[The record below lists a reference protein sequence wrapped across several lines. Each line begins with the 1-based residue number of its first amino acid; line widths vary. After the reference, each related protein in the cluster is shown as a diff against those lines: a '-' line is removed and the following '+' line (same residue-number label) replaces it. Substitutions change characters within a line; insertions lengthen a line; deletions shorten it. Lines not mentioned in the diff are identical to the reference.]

1 MKMTRDFSNNK
12 TLGFIKKYRD
22 RLALIGVVIIF
33 IISIGGGIAL
43 QKTRRSGQEFQPE
56 LIPKK
61 VELKLQSKK
70 EDVEQTGEATQSA
83 SFFLKPSPDE
93 LLKQLTSL
101 ENLNEDVVE
110 SKYTGLRILW
120 PVYFFTLQST
130 EGNKA
135 SLVLD
140 VAEDG
145 FGVLV
150 ESEVDTLVYPQLRDL
165 EPGKKLWIGGEILA
179 VDRSG
184 TGTVYLKTEH
194 INLGDKLVLPTT
206 QQKAN

>member
-1 MKMTRDFSNNK
+1 MTRDILK
-12 TLGFIKKYRD
+12 HKPLEFIKKHRD
-22 RLALIGVVIIF
+22 RLALIGVVLIF

-43 QKTRRSGQEFQPE
+43 QKTRRSGEEFQPE
-56 LIPKK
+56 PIPKK
-61 VELKLQSKK
+61 VELKLKNKK
-70 EDVEQTGEATQSA
+70 EDAEQSGETAQST

-93 LLKQLTSL
+93 LLQQLTSL

-110 SKYTGLRILW
+110 SKYVGLRVMW

-130 EGNKA
+130 EGSKA
-135 SLVLD
+135 TLVLD

-150 ESEVDTLVYPQLRDL
+150 ESEVDPVAYPQLRGL

-184 TGTVYLKTEH
+184 TGTVFLKTEH
-194 INLGDKLVLPTT
+194 INLGDKLIPPTT
-206 QQKAN
+206 QQKMN